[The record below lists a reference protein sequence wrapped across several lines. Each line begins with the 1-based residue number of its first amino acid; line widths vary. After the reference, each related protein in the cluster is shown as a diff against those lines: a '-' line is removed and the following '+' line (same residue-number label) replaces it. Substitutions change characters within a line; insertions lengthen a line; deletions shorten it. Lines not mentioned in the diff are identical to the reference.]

1 MQKIGTRKHITCAAF
16 PHPRTLD
23 ALHTRPPAVVPL
35 GVQTERASHEAWSR
49 LVIRKPMAAA
59 VLHTLVARMGDQ
71 NAVVVSQKTLA
82 ALIGVT
88 DRTIR
93 NAIQVLVAEN
103 WVQVVRLNGPGTVSA
118 YVVNSAVAWGQ
129 PRDQLHLAA
138 FTAAVIADAADQEA
152 ITLEHRDLRK
162 IPMLYPGSASF
173 RLAPAKIH
181 RASPPSR
188 EWSRIFRAYR
198 PSWRSAASN
207 DYWRNDAMSL
217 PLPPSS
223 GPCNPMTSW
232 CSSRASPSSRRR
244 KKPPDWWPK
253 AAPPTGAGGLRQQP
267 VSALFQTYRL

>member
-1 MQKIGTRKHITCAAF
+1 
-16 PHPRTLD
+16 
-23 ALHTRPPAVVPL
+23 
-35 GVQTERASHEAWSR
+35 
-49 LVIRKPMAAA
+49 MAAA

-162 IPMLYPGSASF
+162 IPMLYPG
-173 RLAPAKIH
+173 APA
-181 RASPPSR
+181 SDWP
-188 EWSRIFRAYR
+188 
-198 PSWRSAASN
+198 
-207 DYWRNDAMSL
+207 
-217 PLPPSS
+217 
-223 GPCNPMTSW
+223 
-232 CSSRASPSSRRR
+232 RRR
-244 KKPPDWWPK
+244 STEP
-253 AAPPTGAGGLRQQP
+253 ARHRGNGAGSSEPTGRAGEARPATTTGGMTP
-267 VSALFQTYRL
+267 

>member
-1 MQKIGTRKHITCAAF
+1 
-16 PHPRTLD
+16 
-23 ALHTRPPAVVPL
+23 
-35 GVQTERASHEAWSR
+35 
-49 LVIRKPMAAA
+49 MAAA

-152 ITLEHRDLRK
+152 ITLSTAICARFPCSIRERQL
-162 IPMLYPGSASF
+162 PTGPGED
-173 RLAPAKIH
+173 
-181 RASPPSR
+181 PPSQPAI
-188 EWSRIFRAYR
+188 EGMEPDL
-198 PSWRSAASN
+198 PSLQAELEKR
-207 DYWRNDAMSL
+207 
-217 PLPPSS
+217 
-223 GPCNPMTSW
+223 G
-232 CSSRASPSSRRR
+232 
-244 KKPPDWWPK
+244 
-253 AAPPTGAGGLRQQP
+253 QQ
-267 VSALFQTYRL
+267 RLLEE

>member
-1 MQKIGTRKHITCAAF
+1 
-16 PHPRTLD
+16 
-23 ALHTRPPAVVPL
+23 
-35 GVQTERASHEAWSR
+35 
-49 LVIRKPMAAA
+49 MAAA

-162 IPMLYPGSASF
+162 IHALSGERQLPTGPGED
-173 RLAPAKIH
+173 
-181 RASPPSR
+181 PPSQPAI
-188 EWSRIFRAYR
+188 EGMEPDL
-198 PSWRSAASN
+198 PSLQAELEKR
-207 DYWRNDAMSL
+207 
-217 PLPPSS
+217 
-223 GPCNPMTSW
+223 G
-232 CSSRASPSSRRR
+232 
-244 KKPPDWWPK
+244 
-253 AAPPTGAGGLRQQP
+253 QQ
-267 VSALFQTYRL
+267 RLLEE

>member
-1 MQKIGTRKHITCAAF
+1 
-16 PHPRTLD
+16 
-23 ALHTRPPAVVPL
+23 
-35 GVQTERASHEAWSR
+35 
-49 LVIRKPMAAA
+49 MAAA

-162 IPMLYPGSASF
+162 IPMLYPGE
-173 RLAPAKIH
+173 RQLPTGPGED
-181 RASPPSR
+181 PPSQPAI
-188 EWSRIFRAYR
+188 EGMEPDL
-198 PSWRSAASN
+198 PSLQAELEKR
-207 DYWRNDAMSL
+207 
-217 PLPPSS
+217 
-223 GPCNPMTSW
+223 G
-232 CSSRASPSSRRR
+232 
-244 KKPPDWWPK
+244 
-253 AAPPTGAGGLRQQP
+253 QQ
-267 VSALFQTYRL
+267 RLLEE